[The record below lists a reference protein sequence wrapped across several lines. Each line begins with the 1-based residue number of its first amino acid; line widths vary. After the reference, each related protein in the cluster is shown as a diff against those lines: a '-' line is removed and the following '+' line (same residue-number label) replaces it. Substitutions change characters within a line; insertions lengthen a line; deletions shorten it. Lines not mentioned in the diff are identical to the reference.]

1 MNCCCVY
8 AHTRKHLL
16 QVENIPGF
24 SDSPNV
30 CKHTIP
36 FSRKAQLLAGDLY
49 ARFSSE
55 SPFFKFEDVAL
66 LGPDTG
72 AAAIAYVRSHG
83 CLECS
88 SDVSKLIADET
99 ELQRGD
105 KEGSLRAA
113 CDVATRMIAA
123 EVGLDSWKLSR
134 WIQLYAT
141 KAEGCIQHI
150 TRSTTSY

>member
-1 MNCCCVY
+1 M
-8 AHTRKHLL
+8 
-16 QVENIPGF
+16 ENIPGF
-24 SDSPNV
+24 ADSANV
-30 CKHTIP
+30 CKNAIP

-55 SPFFKFEDVAL
+55 SPLFNFEDVAS

-88 SDVSKLIADET
+88 SEVSKAIADGI

-123 EVGLDSWKLSR
+123 ELGVDAWKLSR
-134 WIQLYAT
+134 WIQLYAV
-141 KAEGCIQHI
+141 KPEGLKQHI
-150 TRSTTSY
+150 TRSTPAY